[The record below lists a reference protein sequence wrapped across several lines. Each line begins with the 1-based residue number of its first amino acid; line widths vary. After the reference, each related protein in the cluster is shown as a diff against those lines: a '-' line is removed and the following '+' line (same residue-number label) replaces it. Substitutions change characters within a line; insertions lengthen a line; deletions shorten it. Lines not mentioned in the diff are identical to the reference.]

1 LAYKIKLTKTAEKE
15 LSKLE
20 KSSAVRI
27 IKFLK
32 ERLSVSENPKSF
44 GKQLTGNLAQFW
56 RFRVGDYRIIC
67 DIKDDGL
74 VILALRIAHR
84 KEVYKP

>member
-15 LSKLE
+15 LSKLD
-20 KSSAVRI
+20 KQAVQRI
-27 IKFLK
+27 IRFLR
-32 ERLSVSENPKSF
+32 ERLAVSDNPKTL
-44 GKQLTGNLAQFW
+44 GKQLVGSISQFW

-67 DIKDDGL
+67 DIQDDEL

-84 KEVYKP
+84 KEIYK